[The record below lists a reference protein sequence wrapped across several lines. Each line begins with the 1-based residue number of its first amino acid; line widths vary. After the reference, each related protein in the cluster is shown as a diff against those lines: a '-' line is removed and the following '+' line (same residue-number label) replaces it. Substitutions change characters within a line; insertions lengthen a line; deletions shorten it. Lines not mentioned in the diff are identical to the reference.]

1 VSATAPLDALLAA
14 DVERATGGT
23 LLEMFGST
31 ETCIFAH
38 RRTAQEQDWHA
49 YDGLRFTPN
58 ASGTLVDAPWFSQPQ
73 QLQDILEVPGPGH
86 FRLLGRNSDLVD
98 VAGKR
103 ASLAELT
110 ARLLAIPGVRDAAV
124 FQPDAAPGGTGLV
137 RRLAALVVAPGL
149 DAARI
154 RAALAHGIDPL
165 FMPRPLLM
173 VAQLPRTPAGK
184 LPRTSLLEALAAHE
198 AAQTAAGGGGPDPA

>member
-1 VSATAPLDALLAA
+1 
-14 DVERATGGT
+14 
-23 LLEMFGST
+23 MFGST
-31 ETCIFAH
+31 ETCIFAS
-38 RRTAQEQDWHA
+38 RRTAHEQDWHA
-49 YDGLRFTPN
+49 YDGLRLAPD
-58 ASGTLVDAPWFSQPQ
+58 AQGTLVDAPWFSQPQ
-73 QLQDILEVPGPGH
+73 QLQDILEVPAPGR

-124 FQPDAAPGGTGLV
+124 FQPDEAPGSTGLV
-137 RRLAALVVAPGL
+137 RRLAALVVAPEL

-154 RAALAHGIDPL
+154 RVALAHGIDPL
-165 FMPRPLLM
+165 FMPRPLLL

-184 LPRTSLLEALAAHE
+184 LPRTALLEALAAHE
-198 AAQTAAGGGGPDPA
+198 AAHEAGSQGR